1 MHSNIPTSQTDNAIS
16 SSATFNI
23 LFTGLRQD
31 VDASQAIIRLASLFK
46 IPVEQVES
54 LVALQG
60 FMIKKSVS
68 EVTAQSYRQAIE
80 AAGGVCE
87 IQPDIQQVTHIPVDL
102 SSSIQP
108 DETAT
113 IDIKQSHRR
122 SANSIDPQESKP
134 VATTMHGAEI
144 NAAELKNQINTKTW
158 HFVLLT
164 AATIGIYPLL
174 WLTRHHEIF
183 NKVTKKQTVSMP
195 LIVCLAICIGISLA
209 LNGTRNQ
216 TGILVFLAAYLLAV
230 TLYLVLAFRAKRA
243 LQEYA
248 LNTLKI
254 DLRMS
259 PVYTFLFTMF
269 YINYCINDI
278 PEVLRRQQILTNQR
292 PT

>member
-1 MHSNIPTSQTDNAIS
+1 MHSDIHTPKSDSTSV

-23 LFTGLRQD
+23 HFTGLRQD
-31 VDASQAIIRLASLFK
+31 VDASQATIRLASLFK
-46 IPVEQVES
+46 IPVEQVAS

-68 EVTAQSYRQAIE
+68 EGIAQSYRQAIE

-87 IQPDIQQVTHIPVDL
+87 IQPEIQQLQHIPVDL
-102 SSSIQP
+102 SPSMGSGETTTIEIDHPDGRSTSSVN
-108 DETAT
+108 
-113 IDIKQSHRR
+113 QS
-122 SANSIDPQESKP
+122 ESKP
-134 VATTMHGAEI
+134 MAKIRHDTEP
-144 NAAELKNQINTKTW
+144 NAAELKDQINTKTW

-164 AATIGIYPLL
+164 AATVGIYPLL

-195 LIVCLAICIGISLA
+195 LIVFLAICIGISLA

-216 TGILVFLAAYLLAV
+216 TGILVFLATYLLTV
-230 TLYLVLAFRAKRA
+230 ILYLVLAFRAKRA

-259 PVYTFLFTMF
+259 PVYTVLFTLF